1 MTDWITH
8 KRTPVL
14 DRGKFLQVEDHTVE
28 LPGGQIIED
37 WSWVILP
44 EYANIVVET
53 TSGDYLVFRQSKY
66 AIEGE
71 SLALPGGY
79 LEPDEAPLAAAQR
92 ELLEETGYE
101 AAHWYKLGTFRV
113 DANRGA
119 GMAHLFLAT
128 QAQKITERNAD
139 DLEAQEIVFLSR
151 DDLQAALLKGE
162 FKVIAW
168 AMGVALALLQ
178 PPDS

>member
-1 MTDWITH
+1 MSDWITH
-8 KRTPVL
+8 KRTQVL

-28 LPGGQIIED
+28 LPDGQIIED

-44 EYANIVVET
+44 DYANIVVQAI
-53 TSGDYLVFRQSKY
+53 SGDYLVFRQSKY

-79 LEPDEAPLAAAQR
+79 LEPGEAPLAAARR

-101 AAHWYKLGTFRV
+101 AAHWQKLGTFRV

-119 GMAHLFLAT
+119 GIAHLFLAT
-128 QAQKITERNAD
+128 QAQKVTERNAD
-139 DLEAQEIVFLSR
+139 DLEDQEIVFLSR
-151 DDLQAALLKGE
+151 DALQTALFKGE

-168 AMGVALALLQ
+168 AMGVALALLH
-178 PPDS
+178 PPAG